1 MSDARAQRAI
11 DAVFRAFGRDAVY
24 TPAGGAAVPVR
35 VLFVRPDV
43 IADIGGTRHFGPAQL
58 VELRAAEIAAPK
70 KGDGIAIDG
79 KSYRLDQPTQPDDR
93 RLKWRAGLNP
103 A

>member
-1 MSDARAQRAI
+1 MSDARAQKAI
-11 DAVFRAFGRDAVY
+11 DAAFRHHGVDAWY
-24 TPAGGAAVPVR
+24 TPAGGEGRTIR
-35 VLFVRPDV
+35 VLFKHPDV
-43 IADIGGTRHFGPAQL
+43 IADVIGTRHFGPAQL
-58 VELRAAEIAAPK
+58 IELRKSEVSSPK
-70 KGDGIAIDG
+70 KGDGIVIDG